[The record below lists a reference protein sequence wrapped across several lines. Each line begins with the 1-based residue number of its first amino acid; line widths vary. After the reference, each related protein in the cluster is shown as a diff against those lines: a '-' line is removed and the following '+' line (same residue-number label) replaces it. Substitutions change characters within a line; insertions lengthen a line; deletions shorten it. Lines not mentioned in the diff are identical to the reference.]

1 MTLEIFAIVPLN
13 LFQVLFGLGFLSD
26 THRAIYKNK
35 YDILLL
41 FDKIEELEVTIKKK
55 RGTYYVVQTIYNI
68 LNYPFVVYI
77 TNSSSLVKNWQSVS
91 NVSSASFKYCFWIY
105 VLFTAMKS
113 NPNLSLDLRKEIK
126 TNKVSSLLIKR
137 GYYYILYKHIYK

>member
-1 MTLEIFAIVPLN
+1 MTEVSLFQMAHKVFQREMTLEIFAIVLLN

-41 FDKIEELEVTIKKK
+41 FDKIEEELEVTIKKK
-55 RGTYYVVQTIYNI
+55 RGTYYVVKTIYNI

-77 TNSSSLVKNWQSVS
+77 TNSSSL
-91 NVSSASFKYCFWIY
+91 I
-105 VLFTAMKS
+105 
-113 NPNLSLDLRKEIK
+113 
-126 TNKVSSLLIKR
+126 
-137 GYYYILYKHIYK
+137 

>member
-1 MTLEIFAIVPLN
+1 MTLEIFAIVLLN

-41 FDKIEELEVTIKKK
+41 FDRIEELEVTIKKK
-55 RGTYYVVQTIYNI
+55 RGTYYVVKTIYNI

-77 TNSSSLVKNWQSVS
+77 KNSSSLIQNWQSVS
-91 NVSSASFKYCFWIY
+91 NV
-105 VLFTAMKS
+105 
-113 NPNLSLDLRKEIK
+113 
-126 TNKVSSLLIKR
+126 
-137 GYYYILYKHIYK
+137 